1 MKFRLRSILSLFVI
15 VGFADALVAESKLLD
30 RIPEDSVLVSRW
42 TTGLTFRKKSKM
54 VRLAFFPKVP
64 LGAK

>member
-15 VGFADALVAESKLLD
+15 VGFAGVLVAESKLLD
-30 RIPEDSVLVSRW
+30 RIPEDSVLVVSLDDW
-42 TTGLTFRKKSKM
+42 SDFSEKIEDGPLGL
-54 VRLAFFPKVP
+54 FPKVP